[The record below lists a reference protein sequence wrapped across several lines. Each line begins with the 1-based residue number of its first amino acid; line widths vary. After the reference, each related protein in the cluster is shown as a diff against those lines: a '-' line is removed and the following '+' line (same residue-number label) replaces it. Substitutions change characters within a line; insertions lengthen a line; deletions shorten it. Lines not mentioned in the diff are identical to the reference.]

1 MLSTFLYKGVP
12 TQLPEKVAEAC
23 VRLSEDVYLNW
34 VNFNVTE
41 TEAEA
46 FAANSSE
53 PSKLFL
59 DSFLIL
65 PLSLKQL
72 V

>member
-12 TQLPEKVAEAC
+12 TQLPEKVAE
-23 VRLSEDVYLNW
+23 
-34 VNFNVTE
+34 T
-41 TEAEA
+41 EA

-53 PSKLFL
+53 PSKLFI

-72 V
+72 L